1 MEVMKRIVAVLM
13 ATGILFL
20 QGCGETAKPKD
31 TVKEPQTEQVKLDG
45 AETETGE
52 PESET
57 ETEEPESETSQRIF
71 HIQMGL
77 LQSQM
82 SRR

>member
-52 PESET
+52 P
-57 ETEEPESETSQRIF
+57 
-71 HIQMGL
+71 
-77 LQSQM
+77 
-82 SRR
+82 